1 LEQVALE
8 KDLQVQQEIMVE
20 LVDLDLLEVILFLE
34 VIQLMVVDMELEDQN
49 LLHRLSMLE
58 ALAVMAV
65 AAQELM
71 LLLEE
76 LVVLPINP
84 MHRDFLVLL

>member
-76 LVVLPINP
+76 LEVLPINP